1 MLVLSRKEADRILF
15 PSLGITIEVLRIR
28 GNTARIGIDAPADV
42 PVLRHEVAEL
52 KSLWFSSEEDP
63 KEQLRQLIHAVRGRT
78 DQAADLLNSLH
89 KHLEAVGDASGQQLV
104 LEVFAQLRGM
114 EADAGEVVER
124 KERRAP
130 RVLLV
135 EDDANER
142 GLLASYLQMRGIEMT
157 TAQDG
162 QDAIDFLSLHALPD
176 VVLLDMHMPRCD
188 GRQLV
193 ESIRADAA
201 MRRVKLF
208 AVSGTDPRML
218 GVPDGAKGVDRWYA
232 KPVDPERLVDGIT
245 SEVGVPVMAV

>member
-1 MLVLSRKEADRILF
+1 MLVLSRKEAGRILF

-42 PVLRHEVAEL
+42 PVLREEVADL
-52 KSLWFSSEEDP
+52 KALCFSAEEDP
-63 KEQLRQLIHAVRGRT
+63 RDQLRRLIHAVRGRT
-78 DQAADLLNSLH
+78 DQAADILH
-89 KHLEAVGDASGQQLV
+89 ALHAHLEARGDAAGQQFV
-104 LEVFAQLRGM
+104 LRAFAQLRGM
-114 EADAGEVVER
+114 EAEAGEAVER
-124 KERRAP
+124 KEQRPP

-135 EDDANER
+135 EDDVNER
-142 GLLASYLQMRGIEMT
+142 SLLASYLQMRGMEIT

-162 QDAIDFLSLHALPD
+162 QDAVDYLSLHAPPD

-193 ESIRADAA
+193 ERLRADAA
-201 MRRVKLF
+201 LRRVKLF
-208 AVSGTDPRML
+208 AVSGTNPRLL

-245 SEVGVPVMAV
+245 AEVGAPVVAV